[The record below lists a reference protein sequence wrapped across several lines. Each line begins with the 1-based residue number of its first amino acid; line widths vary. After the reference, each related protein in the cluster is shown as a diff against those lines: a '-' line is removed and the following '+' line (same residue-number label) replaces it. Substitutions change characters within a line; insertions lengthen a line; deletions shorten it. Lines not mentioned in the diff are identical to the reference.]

1 MVRVCAQSA
10 NAAHVQIAVQVCN
23 PLADVLSERRAGLH
37 HAPCVVEAF
46 SRLIARGCYVID
58 LRRAFIVVNEQ
69 VKLYRRR
76 KRGLSVL
83 ASHNPEHFA
92 VLPHALSVNESEN
105 DGQNGALE
113 KL

>member
-10 NAAHVQIAVQVCN
+10 DAAHVQIAVQVCN

-58 LRRAFIVVNEQ
+58 LRRALIVVHEQ
-69 VKLYRRR
+69 VKLY
-76 KRGLSVL
+76 
-83 ASHNPEHFA
+83 NPEHFA
-92 VLPHALSVNESEN
+92 VLPHALGINEAEDN
-105 DGQNGALE
+105 RQNGALE